1 MLKQSPEKKNKVG
14 GIIFQDLRL
23 YYKAIIIKT
32 TWYGHK
38 TDTNINGTKQSSE
51 INPHTY
57 VQLILTKET
66 RIYNGEKTIYS
77 ASGAGK
83 LESCMYINKV
93 RTCFCVWCDTIHKNE
108 LKID

>member
-14 GIIFQDLRL
+14 RIIFQDLRL

-66 RIYNGEKTIYS
+66 RIYNEEKTTS
-77 ASGAGK
+77 S
-83 LESCMYINKV
+83 INDGNK
-93 RTCFCVWCDTIHKNE
+93 TGYPQEKE
-108 LKID
+108 